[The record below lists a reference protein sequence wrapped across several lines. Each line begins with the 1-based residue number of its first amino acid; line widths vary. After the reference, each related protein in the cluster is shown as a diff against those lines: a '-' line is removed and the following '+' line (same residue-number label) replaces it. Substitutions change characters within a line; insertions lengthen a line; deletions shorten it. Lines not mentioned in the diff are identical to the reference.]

1 MEPIRKPHAGSTA
14 MRLAMLLL
22 FSLLACLIAC
32 SCSASQDDW
41 QTCEVELSGGTGRA
55 SVQSP
60 AQVRVED
67 DSITA
72 RVVWSSSDY
81 DLMVVDGKEYM
92 PVTTEGG
99 STFEIPVSAFDTEIP
114 VQAETTAMST
124 PHMIDYTLRFDS
136 STLSG
141 DKDEESNGGTTQDD
155 ALQGK
160 ASEPTTSLTSDFRN
174 TDLQNDWQPSSQM
187 DLQYAQEFTVDYYE
201 NGCKLVC
208 TATSERYLIAPEGF
222 DQSQLETLPED
233 VQTIVQPAENVYLAA
248 TNAPCLFDA
257 LGITDRV
264 GMLSMTEK
272 DCSVESFK
280 QALGKGTM
288 QFGGKYN
295 APDYEL
301 IVDKGCKLAIEST
314 MINHNPEVKEKLEEL
329 GITVLTELSSYEPQ
343 ALGRL
348 EWIKLYGA
356 IFDKEDQANA
366 AFDEQARICQEA
378 SQNKTESPTVAFF
391 YINSNG
397 SAVTRMPGDYIAQMI
412 GIAGGEYIFNGLGES
427 EGANSTVTLE
437 MESFFAQARD
447 ADVIIYNA
455 TIDGGVESLNELV
468 SKNPLLGEFKAVKYY
483 NVWCTDADMY
493 QQMIST
499 GEIVD
504 EMNRIFAGTAEDD
517 MEFFKKLD

>member
-1 MEPIRKPHAGSTA
+1 
-14 MRLAMLLL
+14 ML
-22 FSLLACLIAC
+22 FACLLASAC
-32 SCSASQDDW
+32 SAAGNDW
-41 QTCEVELSGGTGRA
+41 QTCEVSLSGGTGRA

-60 AQVRVED
+60 AQLRIDGE
-67 DSITA
+67 SITA
-72 RVVWSSSDY
+72 RIVWSSSDY
-81 DLMVVDGKEYM
+81 DLMVVDGKEYK
-92 PVTTEGG
+92 PITTEGG
-99 STFEIPVSAFDTEIP
+99 STFEIPVRALDEDIA

-141 DKDEESNGGTTQDD
+141 GEDGDD
-155 ALQGK
+155 ASEDDTLQGSV
-160 ASEPTTSLTSDFRN
+160 SEPTTTLSSDFRN
-174 TDLQNDWQPSSQM
+174 TDLGNDWQPSSQM
-187 DLQYAQEFTVDYYE
+187 ELQYAQDFTVDYYQ

-208 TATSERYLIAPEGF
+208 TATGERYLIAPDGF
-222 DQSQLETLPED
+222 DTAQLETLPSG
-233 VQTIVQPAENVYLAA
+233 VQVIQQPAENVYLAA

-257 LGITDRV
+257 LELVDAV
-264 GMLSMTEK
+264 SMLSMTAE

-280 QALGKGTM
+280 QALEAGTM
-288 QFGGKYN
+288 EFGGKYN

-329 GITVLTELSSYEPQ
+329 GITVLTELSSYEPE

-356 IFDKEDQANA
+356 IFDKEDEADA
-366 AFDEQARICQEA
+366 AFEEQVQLSLDA
-378 SQNKTESPTVAFF
+378 SQRETDSPTVAFF

-412 GIAGGEYIFNGLGES
+412 GMAGGEYIFNDLS
-427 EGANSTVTLE
+427 DSQSANASVTLE
-437 MESFFAQARD
+437 MESFFAQTRD

-455 TIDGGVESLNELV
+455 TIDGGVESLSELV
-468 SKNPLLGEFKAVKYY
+468 AKNPLLGEFEAVKYY
-483 NVWCTDADMY
+483 KVWCTDADMY

-504 EMNRIFAGTAEDD
+504 EMNRIFAGTADDD
-517 MEFFKKLD
+517 MKFFKKLD